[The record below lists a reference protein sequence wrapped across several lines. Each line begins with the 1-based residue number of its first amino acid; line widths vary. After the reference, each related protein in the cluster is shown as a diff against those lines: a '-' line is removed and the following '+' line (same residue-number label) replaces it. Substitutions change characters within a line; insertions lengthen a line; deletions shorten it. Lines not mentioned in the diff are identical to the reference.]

1 MISSQSHVFNKDSSK
16 SIINLL
22 NKIASNNLASQYN
35 FSLEIQDRELLVE
48 GRAKKFE
55 IVKVYFRIAVIEFM
69 FFTLFFVNDL
79 DLKIMCKEII
89 SDWSLINFI

>member
-35 FSLEIQDRELLVE
+35 FSLKIQDRELLVE